1 MTTQELKKGNT
12 LRLNITDYAFEGK
25 GISKVSLQAE
35 QETLGN
41 FVVFVKGAYPGDVV
55 DAKIIKKKKNF
66 AEAFTEKVIEKSE
79 DRAEARCRYF
89 GVCGGCKQQDL
100 NYLTQLKYKQNQV
113 VETLKHIGG
122 QSDFVVEPITACD
135 KIFNYRNKMEFS
147 FSDKRWLTPEELNS
161 ENGIENRNFALGL
174 HIPRIF
180 DKVLDIEECHL
191 HPETGNEILN
201 FTRKFFRS
209 RNSTVYS
216 TKTHQGFLRNLV
228 IKYSRHHESLMV
240 NLVTSQEND
249 KLMTEY
255 TENLI
260 KTIPQVTTVINNI
273 NLRKA
278 QVAKGD
284 YEKVYYG
291 DGFIFDSI
299 GDFKFRISANS
310 FFQTNTLQA
319 QKLYNAVVDFGEFK
333 REDIVYDLYCGAG
346 TISIYIS
353 AFVKSVFGL
362 EYVEEAIDDARL
374 NTELNSVGNCKFFA
388 ANLNKSFLYLIEENS
403 LPKPDIVVA
412 DPPRSGMNPK
422 TVKDIISLSTEKI
435 VYVSCNPS
443 TQARDIKTLCEE
455 GGYKLIK
462 VRPVDMFPHT
472 YHIEN
477 VVLLIK

>member
-1 MTTQELKKGNT
+1 MTAEELKKGNI

-25 GISKVSLQAE
+25 GISKISLQNDE
-35 QETLGN
+35 ERNSN

-66 AEAFTEKVIEKSE
+66 AEALTEKVIQKSE
-79 DRAEARCRYF
+79 DRTEAKCRYF

-100 NYLTQLKYKQNQV
+100 NYSAQLKYKQDQV
-113 VETLKHIGG
+113 VETLEHIGG
-122 QSDFVVEPITACD
+122 QSDFLVEPIVACE

-147 FSDKRWLTPEELNS
+147 FSDKRWLTVDELNS
-161 ENGIENRNFALGL
+161 EQGIENRNFALGL

-191 HPETGNEILN
+191 HPETGNKILN
-201 FTRKFFRS
+201 FTREFFRS
-209 RNSTVYS
+209 RNTTIYS
-216 TKTHQGFLRNLV
+216 TKTHTGYLRNLV
-228 IKYSRHHESLMV
+228 IKFSHHHESLTV

-255 TENLI
+255 TKNLL
-260 KTIPQVTTVINNI
+260 KEVPQVTTVVNNI

-278 QVAKGD
+278 QIAQGD

-291 DGFIFDSI
+291 EGFIFDSI
-299 GDFKFRISANS
+299 GDYKFRVSANS

-319 QKLYNAVVDFGEFK
+319 EKLYDAVIDFGKFK
-333 REDIVYDLYCGAG
+333 KEDIVYDLYCGAG
-346 TISIYIS
+346 TISIYLS
-353 AFVKSVFGL
+353 KFVKSVFGI
-362 EYVEEAIDDARL
+362 EYVEEAIADARL
-374 NTELNSVGNCKFFA
+374 NTELNSVDNCKFFA
-388 ANLNKSFLYLIEENS
+388 ADLNKSFLNLIEVNS

-422 TVKDIISLSTEKI
+422 TVKDIIRLSPEKI

-443 TQARDIKTLCEE
+443 TQARDIKMLNEE
-455 GGYKLIK
+455 GGYKLIN

-477 VVLLIK
+477 VALLIK